1 MLTWCHS
8 NALDGEQGSYG
19 NKYFMFHIL
28 IHIQNKKNQFE
39 TNFLLEM
46 SDYITQFHIKISFLI
61 FS

>member
-28 IHIQNKKNQFE
+28 IHIQNKK
-39 TNFLLEM
+39 
-46 SDYITQFHIKISFLI
+46 KISLKLTFC
-61 FS
+61 